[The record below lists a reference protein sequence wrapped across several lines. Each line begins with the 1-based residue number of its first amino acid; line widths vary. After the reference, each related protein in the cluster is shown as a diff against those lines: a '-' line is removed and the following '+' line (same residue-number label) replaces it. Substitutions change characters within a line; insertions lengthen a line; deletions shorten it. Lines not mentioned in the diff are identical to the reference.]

1 MLHPRLTPLL
11 ALLLTPGI
19 AGAEQQRPPAPAGP
33 SMRVRELVIQQR
45 MIIRVPKMRP
55 QRSTAPAG
63 VLLPPIEWQEKK
75 ADKCIPTTSVAAA
88 AITRGDSV
96 DLVLNGGKRLRARL
110 ESSCPSLDFYS
121 GFYMKLNG
129 DGKLC
134 ARRDSIRSRS
144 GGECQIKSFRT
155 LVPKR

>member
-1 MLHPRLTPLL
+1 
-11 ALLLTPGI
+11 
-19 AGAEQQRPPAPAGP
+19 
-33 SMRVRELVIQQR
+33 MRVRELIIQQR
-45 MIIRVPKMRP
+45 MIIRVPKMATRGATLP
-55 QRSTAPAG
+55 TGTP
-63 VLLPPIEWQEKK
+63 LPPIEWAEKR

-88 AITRGDSV
+88 AITRADSV

-110 ESSCPSLDFYS
+110 ESNCPSLGFYS

-129 DGKLC
+129 DGKFC